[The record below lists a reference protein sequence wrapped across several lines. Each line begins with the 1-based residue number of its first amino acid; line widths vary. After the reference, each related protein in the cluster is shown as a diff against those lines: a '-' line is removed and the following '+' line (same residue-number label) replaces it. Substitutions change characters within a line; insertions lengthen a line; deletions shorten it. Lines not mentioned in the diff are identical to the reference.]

1 MIGFVKHKK
10 RDQAKR
16 EWCAING
23 IDYIELPY
31 NEKIED
37 WKKRITNE

>member
-1 MIGFVKHKK
+1 MGFVKHKK

-31 NEKIED
+31 DEKLEE
-37 WKKRITNE
+37 WKKRIINE